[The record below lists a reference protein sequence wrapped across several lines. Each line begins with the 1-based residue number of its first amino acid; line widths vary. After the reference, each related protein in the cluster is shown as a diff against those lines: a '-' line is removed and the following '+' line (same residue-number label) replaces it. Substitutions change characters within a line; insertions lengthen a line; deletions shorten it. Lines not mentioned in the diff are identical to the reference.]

1 MIDYRIVR
9 MLILILFLLFGCY
22 EQPDLPVSENAE
34 ILRLAEGFDFT
45 EGPTSDRLGNV
56 YFTDQP
62 NNLIYKYGIDAELSI
77 FSESSGR
84 ANGLYVDHDQNLW
97 ACADGKNQLWKFTLN
112 GEKDVILNPSGEVNF
127 NGPNDVWVHQN
138 GSLYFTDPIYQRP
151 YWEQEHDTVGHQSVF
166 LLKSGKPVLLDSTLL
181 QANGVVGNSEQN
193 LLFVADIGADKTY
206 RYKINDAGYL
216 TDRKLFVSKGSDGM
230 TLDSEGNLYLTGKG
244 VDIYD
249 KDGEFLQHLE
259 IPEVWTAN
267 ICFGGENLDELFIT
281 ASKSLYSIKTN
292 VKTVR

>member
-1 MIDYRIVR
+1 M
-9 MLILILFLLFGCY
+9 
-22 EQPDLPVSENAE
+22 
-34 ILRLAEGFDFT
+34 
-45 EGPTSDRLGNV
+45 
-56 YFTDQP
+56 
-62 NNLIYKYGIDAELSI
+62 
-77 FSESSGR
+77 
-84 ANGLYVDHDQNLW
+84 
-97 ACADGKNQLWKFTLN
+97 
-112 GEKDVILNPSGEVNF
+112 
-127 NGPNDVWVHQN
+127 
-138 GSLYFTDPIYQRP
+138 
-151 YWEQEHDTVGHQSVF
+151 
-166 LLKSGKPVLLDSTLL
+166 KSGKPVLLDSTLL